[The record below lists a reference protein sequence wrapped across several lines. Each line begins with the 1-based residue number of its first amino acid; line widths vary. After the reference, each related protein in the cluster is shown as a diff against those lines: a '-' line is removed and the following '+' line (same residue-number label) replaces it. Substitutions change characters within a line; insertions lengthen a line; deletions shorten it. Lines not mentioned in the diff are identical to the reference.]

1 MTDVKVLCTKT
12 PPEKTICSHY
22 LWSSASRFS
31 PCQLDCNSLGT
42 SKRPSGVQSGG
53 ESVTGVGVVRRA
65 SCPHHV
71 PALYGYH
78 RITRPPPTLPC
89 VGAVIWVTTLLS
101 TPLTTSTS
109 HRVLV
114 QSVNGGY
121 TGCPTIYPN
130 HLSLIC
136 IDFEKFLEHPQLLY
150 FAWVLVTKMGKNKV
164 ARKFWDTLYLE
175 HKLQLSELSGEDA
188 MVLFT
193 IWHQLEMLLG
203 NTFWFSEPQMAK
215 CSGSKLELKGH
226 KSAILS
232 FQITMVK
239 IELCLY
245 TESWKLER
253 YSNCILCFVDVKLCF
268 PTVICKL

>member
-1 MTDVKVLCTKT
+1 MCGKLQAACLFEHGV
-12 PPEKTICSHY
+12 SHY

-31 PCQLDCNSLGT
+31 PCQLDCHSLGT

-53 ESVTGVGVVRRA
+53 ESVTRCDTA
-65 SCPHHV
+65 SC
-71 PALYGYH
+71 GIMSRCI
-78 RITRPPPTLPC
+78 RISPDHRPPPTLPC

-114 QSVNGGY
+114 QPLDGGY
-121 TGCPTIYPN
+121 RVSHNLPQPSQLNLYR
-130 HLSLIC
+130 LSKFMFVANFLG
-136 IDFEKFLEHPQLLY
+136 FLEHPQLLY

-164 ARKFWDTLYLE
+164 AHEFWDTLYLE

-253 YSNCILCFVDVKLCF
+253 YSNCILNVL
-268 PTVICKL
+268 